1 MPDCLFCQI
10 VARKSP
16 ADIEYE
22 DDAVLAF
29 KDIYPKAPVHL
40 LIVPK
45 RHIESVMAME
55 AAGRRGDGTLPAG
68 GAPLGEAKGFAERGY
83 RVNLH
88 CGPEGASTSITST
101 FTSWPAGPLVPSH
114 LIDYSLFGNQFS
126 TPEMRAIFDERAM
139 IQRWLDVE
147 AALALAQAELGLIPA
162 EAGPAIAAAAR
173 WSAWISRRSSAT
185 WR

>member
-29 KDIYPKAPVHL
+29 GDIYPKAPVHL

-55 AAGRRGDGTLPAG
+55 AGDVEAMGRCLLAARR
-68 GAPLGEAKGFAERGY
+68 LGEAKGFAERGY
-83 RVNLH
+83 RVNVH
-88 CGPEGASTSITST
+88 CGPEGGQHVYHVH
-101 FTSWPAGPLVPSH
+101 FHFLAGRPP
-114 LIDYSLFGNQFS
+114 
-126 TPEMRAIFDERAM
+126 RA
-139 IQRWLDVE
+139 
-147 AALALAQAELGLIPA
+147 
-162 EAGPAIAAAAR
+162 
-173 WSAWISRRSSAT
+173 
-185 WR
+185 